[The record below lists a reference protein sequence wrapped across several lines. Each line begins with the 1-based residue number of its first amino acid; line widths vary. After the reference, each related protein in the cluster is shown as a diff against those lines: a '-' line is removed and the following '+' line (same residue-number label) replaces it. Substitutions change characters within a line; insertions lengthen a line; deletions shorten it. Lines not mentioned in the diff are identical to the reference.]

1 MSPAKRDVAELPLY
15 ATYADNHKMY
25 MTKNA
30 IEVEG
35 RCCLVRP
42 DRKPWFAVNE
52 NLHQAVYLSLQS
64 TTNLRMCALK
74 RHNATAKPHKT
85 IFKNEKKT
93 KQAVRRPRQF
103 SLSSQQDIVLD
114 CKLTLAER
122 VDRRSNMY
130 MNCSQKNK

>member
-85 IFKNEKKT
+85 IFKNEKKKRNKLYVVHANFHYLHSKT
-93 KQAVRRPRQF
+93 LFLTA
-103 SLSSQQDIVLD
+103 SLLWQSVLTD
-114 CKLTLAER
+114 GQICT
-122 VDRRSNMY
+122 
-130 MNCSQKNK
+130 